1 MKAYHK
7 IGNQLAKA
15 CRETASILHRGD
27 YARMVKALPN
37 IFQGLLFLNYD
48 RDVTAEEYT
57 ANWNENKWEEYL
69 ESVEKL
75 NKEILE
81 V

>member
-1 MKAYHK
+1 
-7 IGNQLAKA
+7 
-15 CRETASILHRGD
+15 
-27 YARMVKALPN
+27 MVKALPN

-48 RDVTAEEYT
+48 HDVTAEEYT

-69 ESVEKL
+69 EAVEKL

-81 V
+81 VE